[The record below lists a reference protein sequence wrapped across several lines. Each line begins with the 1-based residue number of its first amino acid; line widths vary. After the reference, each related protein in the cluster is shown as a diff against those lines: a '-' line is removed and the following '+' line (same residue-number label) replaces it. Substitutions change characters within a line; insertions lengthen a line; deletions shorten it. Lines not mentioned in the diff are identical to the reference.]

1 MNQEFNNQDNQTQTR
16 NRFIFSDDFY
26 DQLDKIPE
34 EKPVSFD
41 SPQIPV
47 MNETISQDIPTDNNL
62 ISSSNII
69 NPVNEDSNLIN
80 KEMSSTNQEE
90 KIEMPSFQFIDSKPV
105 QDNTMTSSFSNP
117 SQDNSTTDNQVVTP
131 INDSSF
137 ISKSNENIESTI
149 PSFSSSSTLESNNEK
164 RNQSFSNNVIESTI
178 EKKEDIT
185 SPVNVEKIEKEL
197 DNLNV
202 DSGIDTALEQE
213 ILKSQAQVE
222 NKIPIVENNP
232 Y

>member
-47 MNETISQDIPTDNNL
+47 MNETISQNIPTDNNNL
-62 ISSSNII
+62 VSSSNII

-90 KIEMPSFQFIDSKPV
+90 KVKRLITVTKWTILPGRVSPKWLLATSLQVDRLPATSCSK
-105 QDNTMTSSFSNP
+105 Q
-117 SQDNSTTDNQVVTP
+117 
-131 INDSSF
+131 
-137 ISKSNENIESTI
+137 ISGAG
-149 PSFSSSSTLESNNEK
+149 STL
-164 RNQSFSNNVIESTI
+164 Q
-178 EKKEDIT
+178 
-185 SPVNVEKIEKEL
+185 
-197 DNLNV
+197 
-202 DSGIDTALEQE
+202 Q
-213 ILKSQAQVE
+213 Q
-222 NKIPIVENNP
+222 
-232 Y
+232 